1 MISYWKMYEYLKE
14 LLAERAA
21 ADEPVMIILDS
32 FEKFAQ
38 ETGSSKQLLLYNLLD
53 WLQVPSL
60 CCMTDC
66 ADAVIISSPD
76 FFNLWN
82 ASHSPR
88 ILRWACSASVT
99 TST

>member
-14 LLAERAA
+14 LLAEHAA

-53 WLQVPSL
+53 WLQVCGAIMNIYTLVLYP
-60 CCMTDC
+60 T
-66 ADAVIISSPD
+66 
-76 FFNLWN
+76 
-82 ASHSPR
+82 
-88 ILRWACSASVT
+88 
-99 TST
+99 